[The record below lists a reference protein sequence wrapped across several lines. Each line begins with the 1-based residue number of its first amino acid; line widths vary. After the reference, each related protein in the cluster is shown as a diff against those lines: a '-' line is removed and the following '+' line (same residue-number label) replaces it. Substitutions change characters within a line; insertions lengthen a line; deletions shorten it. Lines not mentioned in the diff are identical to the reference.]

1 MNLLCHV
8 PCVIKSIFRL
18 QQPCTTLHY
27 VESGWSWL
35 RSVGYSDSAADRAI
49 STLRG
54 RTLEKNMWHVITHS
68 SFLYTDDS
76 GNVNNFISEVFVCLR
91 SSFNSF
97 IGAGSVEVSVC
108 PEYPVLT
115 RVFCICSS
123 ARPSSTSSCSAP
135 WNVAWSCTWPSSC
148 ISELAPAAAWFRQF
162 RPRHTR
168 TICSVALYP
177 AGLGRHH

>member
-1 MNLLCHV
+1 MNNL
-8 PCVIKSIFRL
+8 IQIQIIFRL
-18 QQPCTTLHY
+18 QQPSTTLHY

-115 RVFCICSS
+115 RVFCST
-123 ARPSSTSSCSAP
+123 ARPSSISSCSAP
-135 WNVAWSCTWPSSC
+135 WSVAWSCTRP
-148 ISELAPAAAWFRQF
+148 ISYISGSALTAAW
-162 RPRHTR
+162 
-168 TICSVALYP
+168 
-177 AGLGRHH
+177 